1 MQQIPF
7 FNNTSLLSK
16 LPVVVATNALRQ
28 SFIGNSISRN
38 IILCFALSGETLYTI
53 NDSSSFLTAGTCA
66 ISPPY
71 TIRRRNTLKSEE
83 TPLLS
88 TVAFFDDFLTE
99 RGYDY
104 FPYGGELAQFNG
116 CKIPRFCNLSECS
129 DKATQVIRNAL
140 DEFNLKSKMSYNRIA
155 SLLAEL
161 FGLIC
166 TEPVAPPNRSFRKQV
181 SNITKTIKYI
191 ENNFADKLTIDKLCE
206 ISDMS
211 RRSFT
216 CHFKSITGMT
226 VTNFLLSV
234 RLNRAAN
241 LLAMTDKLHDEIAV
255 QTGLGDH
262 SNLAYVFS
270 KYIGL
275 TPSEIRYSRH
285 SELYPEAKNPSYKK
299 FEWVN
304 EL

>member
-16 LPVVVATNALRQ
+16 LPVTISTDALRQ
-28 SFIGNSISRN
+28 VFIGKTISRN
-38 IILCFALSGETLYTI
+38 IILCFALSGETLYSV
-53 NDSSSFLTAGTCA
+53 NDVSSILTAGTCA
-66 ISPPY
+66 ISLPY
-71 TIRRRNTLKSEE
+71 TFRKRNNVHSEE

-88 TVAFFDDFLTE
+88 TIGFFDDFLTE

-116 CKIPRFCNLSECS
+116 RKIPRFCNFPEHA
-129 DKATQVIRNAL
+129 DEATRIVRNAL
-140 DEFNLKSKMSYNRIA
+140 DEFNLKSKMSYDRIA
-155 SLLAEL
+155 SLVAEL
-161 FGLIC
+161 LGLIC
-166 TEPVAPPNRSFRKQV
+166 TEPAPHLSRSLRRQV
-181 SNITKTIKYI
+181 CNITKAIKYI

-206 ISDMS
+206 ISEMS

-216 CHFKSITGMT
+216 GHFKSVTGMT
-226 VTNFLLSV
+226 VANFLLSV

-241 LLAMTDKLHDEIAV
+241 LLAMIDKLHDEIAAE
-255 QTGLGDH
+255 TGLGDH

-299 FEWVN
+299 FGWVN

>member
-53 NDSSSFLTAGTCA
+53 NNASSILTAGTCA

-71 TIRRRNTLKSEE
+71 TLRRRNTLKSEE

-116 CKIPRFCNLSECS
+116 RKIPRFCNFSGCG

-166 TEPVAPPNRSFRKQV
+166 TEPASPPSRTFRKQV

>member
-53 NDSSSFLTAGTCA
+53 NDSSSILTAGTCA

-116 CKIPRFCNLSECS
+116 RKIPRFCNFPEHA
-129 DKATQVIRNAL
+129 DEATRIVRNAL
-140 DEFNLKSKMSYNRIA
+140 DEFNLKSKMSYDRIA
-155 SLLAEL
+155 SLMAEL

-166 TEPVAPPNRSFRKQV
+166 TEPAPRPSRIFRKQV
-181 SNITKTIKYI
+181 SNITEAIKYI
-191 ENNFADKLTIDKLCE
+191 ESNFSDKLTIDRLCE
-206 ISDMS
+206 ISGMS

-216 CHFKSITGMT
+216 GHFKIVTGMT
-226 VTNFLLSV
+226 VTSFLLSV

-241 LLAMTDKLHDEIAV
+241 LLAMTDMLHDEIAKC
-255 QTGLGDH
+255 TGLGDH
-262 SNLAYVFS
+262 SNLAYVFT
-270 KYIGL
+270 KYVGL
-275 TPSEIRYSRH
+275 TPSEIRASRY
-285 SELYPEAKNPSYKK
+285 SELNPEAKIPTYKR
-299 FEWVN
+299 FEWLN